1 MTLFET
7 NWMGRILLLG
17 IGCLSLTFVLSAYS
31 PSAKES
37 HEPLREA
44 QEIPE
49 VPAVSAAEHQE
60 QNQEEAIPAIEDFSN
75 LNSPVLFINKEHH
88 LPADYIPPDL
98 VEPAIPF
105 SFEGTSPKKLMR
117 KEAAKA
123 IEELFAHAQKDGIP
137 LAGVSAYRSYDLQ
150 ESIYQG
156 NVRALGQEEA
166 EKWSA
171 RPGES
176 EHQTGLAIDIS
187 TAEMG
192 FLLEESFAE
201 TKEGKWLAEHAPLH
215 GFIIRYPKGKEALTG
230 YSYEPWH
237 IRYVGK
243 KAAKEISERGVS
255 LEEYVNEL
263 TLNKGVPRK

>member
-1 MTLFET
+1 MNESKWL
-7 NWMGRILLLG
+7 GRILMSG
-17 IGCLSLTFVLSAYS
+17 IACLSLTFLLSAHSQSAIES
-31 PSAKES
+31 P
-37 HEPLREA
+37 EPPK
-44 QEIPE
+44 EIPK
-49 VPAVSAAEHQE
+49 VSAAV
-60 QNQEEAIPAIEDFSN
+60 PATDDFFN
-75 LNSPVLFINKEHH
+75 LDSPVLFINKEHH
-88 LPADYIPPDL
+88 LPADYTPPDL

-123 IEELFAHAQKDGIP
+123 TEELFAHAQKDGIA
-137 LAGVSAYRSYDLQ
+137 LVGVSAYRSFDIQ
-150 ESIYQG
+150 ETIYHS

-166 EKWSA
+166 AKWSA

-201 TKEGKWLAEHAPLH
+201 TKEGKWLAEHAALH
-215 GFIIRYPKGKEALTG
+215 GFIIRYPKGKEELTG

-243 KAAKEISERGVS
+243 KAAKEISEKGIT
-255 LEEYVNEL
+255 LEEYVKEL
-263 TLNKGVPRK
+263 TVKKGTPKQ